1 MNPKFFVVRLRT
13 KLIARPVRPS
23 GRRMNSSTVVIA
35 ALIWPMIA
43 MLGCQKSDQTQTD
56 QPSMNQHNASRESTT
71 SAESGFSFSDVT
83 DRSGVSFSYRNGEES
98 QNFSILESLGG
109 GIGVLDF
116 DNDGAEDLLIPGGG
130 SIDKTAQPHGV
141 SSGLFRNRGEFK
153 FDSVATAANVDGGR
167 FYSHGT
173 AVTDFDNDGF
183 ADCLITGYGGLQL
196 LVNQGDGTF
205 LEDSQSAQLLDNQW
219 SSSAAWGDFN
229 GDGSSDLYVAH
240 YVDWSPQNHPFCK
253 APMPPQREI
262 CPPRQFNGLTDT
274 VYFSNGDGTFCDV
287 SVEVGLSPEGKGL
300 GVVTADLDGDRDIDV
315 YVTND
320 TVENFLYE
328 NDGGKFR
335 DVSLFS
341 GSSVSERG
349 VPEGSMGVD
358 AFDYN
363 RDGRLDLWV
372 VNYENESASLYENA
386 GSLQYRHVSQRTGV
400 TAAGGGL
407 FVGWGTC
414 PFDVDLDGFED
425 VFISNGHVIRYPVN
439 APVLQKP
446 LLLKNQGGAR
456 FRNVAPQA
464 GSYTTSDH
472 PGRGSAVSDL
482 NNDGLLDL
490 IVSNNNQ
497 PVAMLEN
504 TTSSN
509 GQWIK
514 LALCGTS
521 SSRSPIGT
529 TVVMDCGRWRQI
541 RHVKGGGSYA
551 TSNSALL
558 HFGISAG
565 DAITALHIQWPSGK
579 TQLMKNPS
587 INRINRIIEN
597 RESWSHGPD

>member
-1 MNPKFFVVRLRT
+1 
-13 KLIARPVRPS
+13 
-23 GRRMNSSTVVIA
+23 MNSSTVFVA
-35 ALIWPMIA
+35 ALLWPMIA
-43 MLGCQKSDQTQTD
+43 MLGCQKSDQTQPD
-56 QPSMNQHNASRESTT
+56 QPAIDQRNASRDSTA

-83 DRSGVSFSYRNGEES
+83 DRSGVSFTYRNGEES

-116 DNDGAEDLLIPGGG
+116 DNDAAEDLLIPGGG
-130 SIDKTAQPHGV
+130 SIDTTAQPSGV
-141 SSGLFRNRGEFK
+141 SAGLFRNRGELK
-153 FDSVATAANVDGGR
+153 FDSVATVANVDGGR

-173 AVTDFDNDGF
+173 AVIDFNNDGF

-196 LVNQGDGTF
+196 LVNQGDGTY
-205 LEDSQSAQLLDNQW
+205 LEESQSAQLLDNQW

-253 APMPPQREI
+253 GPKPPEREI
-262 CPPRQFNGLTDT
+262 CPPRQFNGLKDT
-274 VYFSNGDGTFCDV
+274 VYFSNCDGTFRDA
-287 SVEVGLSPEGKGL
+287 SLEVGLSPEGKGL
-300 GVVTADLDGDRDIDV
+300 GVVTADLDGDHDIDV

-425 VFISNGHVIRYPVN
+425 IFISNGHVIRYPVN

-446 LLLKNQGGAR
+446 LLLQNQSGAR
-456 FRNVAPQA
+456 FRNVALKA
-464 GSYTTSDH
+464 GSYMTSYH
-472 PGRGSAVSDL
+472 PGRGAAVSDL

-497 PVAMLEN
+497 PVALLEN
-504 TTSSN
+504 CSSPN
-509 GQWIK
+509 
-514 LALCGTS
+514 GTS
-521 SSRSPIGT
+521 VTIELIGTESSRSPVGAAVQLT
-529 TVVMDCGRWRQI
+529 CDGQTQT
-541 RHVKGGGSYA
+541 RHVKGGGSYSSSSSSR
-551 TSNSALL
+551 T
-558 HFGISAG
+558 HFAVPKDAG
-565 DAITALHIQWPSGK
+565 AIEVVVQWPSGK
-579 TQLMKNPS
+579 KQTYNPGS
-587 INRINRIIEN
+587 HRAFSVIQG
-597 RESWSHGPD
+597 REEGALLSSESDSSTAR